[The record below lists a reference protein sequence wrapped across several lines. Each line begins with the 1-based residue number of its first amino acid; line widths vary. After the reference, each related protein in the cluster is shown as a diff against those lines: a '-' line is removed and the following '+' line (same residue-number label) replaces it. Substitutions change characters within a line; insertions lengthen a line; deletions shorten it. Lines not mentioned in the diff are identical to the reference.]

1 YNHGSF
7 SVISRDL
14 NHTHESTLNNELSEV
29 ISRPDLKGILVTTS
43 RGASVVSALL
53 EKHGKNDV
61 RLVAYD
67 LLKQNLHYLKK
78 GIIDFLIN
86 QNIKQQAFAG
96 VGQLA
101 NRLLFNKR
109 IQS

>member
-1 YNHGSF
+1 GRVAAELLHMNRQGPGVFAILHIYDDVDRSTHLSEKEKGFKEYFNSYNHGSF

-53 EKHGKNDV
+53 E
-61 RLVAYD
+61 
-67 LLKQNLHYLKK
+67 
-78 GIIDFLIN
+78 
-86 QNIKQQAFAG
+86 
-96 VGQLA
+96 
-101 NRLLFNKR
+101 
-109 IQS
+109 